1 MSDKDL
7 NEIQTKIALL
17 EKDAKTGEQI
27 HRRLEIAIDKLS
39 DCAISLKGMLAQQ
52 EQKLTKAE
60 QTDEDIFITLEARRK
75 EWDNDLKELHSRIT
89 TNTKELREHQIQSEN
104 NMLNELRHMRQQLS
118 ERVGVLE
125 KWRWLIIGG
134 SIIIGLMMS
143 NPSGNLWDFLNQSL
157 DFFHSFCYN
166 ISMSSYIDIK
176 FINLLSTRLPKFKR
190 KSEYL
195 FNFRCPH
202 CGDSQK
208 SLTKARGFVYKKE

>member
-1 MSDKDL
+1 MSDDL

-60 QTDEDIFITLEARRK
+60 QTDEDIFITLESRRK

-89 TNTKELREHQIQSEN
+89 TNTKELRENQIQSEN
-104 NMLNELRHMRQQLS
+104 NMLNELRSMRQQLS

-134 SIIIGLMMS
+134 SIVVGFIIQK
-143 NPSGNLWDFLNQSL
+143 FL
-157 DFFHSFCYN
+157 
-166 ISMSSYIDIK
+166 I
-176 FINLLSTRLPKFKR
+176 LS
-190 KSEYL
+190 
-195 FNFRCPH
+195 
-202 CGDSQK
+202 
-208 SLTKARGFVYKKE
+208 

>member
-17 EKDAKTGEQI
+17 EKDAETGEKI

-75 EWDNDLKELHSRIT
+75 EWDNDLKELHARIT

-134 SIIIGLMMS
+134 SIIIGLLIS
-143 NPSGNLWDFLNQSL
+143 NPD
-157 DFFHSFCYN
+157 
-166 ISMSSYIDIK
+166 SM
-176 FINLLSTRLPKFKR
+176 LMQ
-190 KSEYL
+190 L
-195 FNFRCPH
+195 F
-202 CGDSQK
+202 
-208 SLTKARGFVYKKE
+208 

>member
-1 MSDKDL
+1 MADDL
-7 NEIQTKIALL
+7 NKIQTKIALL

-60 QTDEDIFITLEARRK
+60 QTDEDIFITLESRRK
-75 EWDNDLKELHSRIT
+75 EWDNDLKELHSRLT
-89 TNTKELREHQIQSEN
+89 TNTKELRENQIKSEN
-104 NMLNELRHMRQQLS
+104 NMLNELRSMRQQLS

-143 NPSGNLWDFLNQSL
+143 NPSGTMWEFLN
-157 DFFHSFCYN
+157 
-166 ISMSSYIDIK
+166 
-176 FINLLSTRLPKFKR
+176 
-190 KSEYL
+190 
-195 FNFRCPH
+195 
-202 CGDSQK
+202 
-208 SLTKARGFVYKKE
+208 

>member
-1 MSDKDL
+1 MADDL
-7 NEIQTKIALL
+7 NKIQTKIALL

-60 QTDEDIFITLEARRK
+60 QTDEDIFITLESRRK
-75 EWDNDLKELHSRIT
+75 EWDSDLKELHSRIT
-89 TNTKELREHQIQSEN
+89 TNTRELRDNQYQLESKL
-104 NMLNELRHMRQQLS
+104 LNEIRMVRTQLS

-143 NPSGNLWDFLNQSL
+143 NPDSV
-157 DFFHSFCYN
+157 
-166 ISMSSYIDIK
+166 
-176 FINLLSTRLPKFKR
+176 
-190 KSEYL
+190 L
-195 FNFRCPH
+195 FNMF
-202 CGDSQK
+202 
-208 SLTKARGFVYKKE
+208 